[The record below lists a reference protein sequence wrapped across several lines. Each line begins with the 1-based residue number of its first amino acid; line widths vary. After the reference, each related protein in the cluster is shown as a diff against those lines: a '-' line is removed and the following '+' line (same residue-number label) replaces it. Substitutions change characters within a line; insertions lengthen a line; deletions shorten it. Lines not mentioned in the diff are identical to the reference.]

1 MRVRKDSELKS
12 VEFADASCVAAPSSE
27 APTNA
32 LFWPLIEVTMPWSAE
47 LRAFEMSSVLALKLL
62 KLAFA
67 GPSAHPDEDGITLTG
82 ADGRRQRADRLIEA
96 WLPAPTATRTADP
109 LLRSLREQ
117 GWARPWC
124 FADGTE
130 SDAVDVRPA
139 DGALIGADG
148 QASPS
153 LFSVGV
159 PHEDIRVFTIIAP
172 VPGTNSSVL
181 READAAAHAALS
193 FASTRKEA

>member
-67 GPSAHPDEDGITLTG
+67 GPLKVEESGSAASKSCFTSSPRSSDSVCDLLPSVTRVWSSI
-82 ADGRRQRADRLIEA
+82 ANFMASS
-96 WLPAPTATRTADP
+96 PAP
-109 LLRSLREQ
+109 RS
-117 GWARPWC
+117 AR
-124 FADGTE
+124 
-130 SDAVDVRPA
+130 VLVRDVSPA
-139 DGALIGADG
+139 
-148 QASPS
+148 
-153 LFSVGV
+153 
-159 PHEDIRVFTIIAP
+159 
-172 VPGTNSSVL
+172 
-181 READAAAHAALS
+181 
-193 FASTRKEA
+193 